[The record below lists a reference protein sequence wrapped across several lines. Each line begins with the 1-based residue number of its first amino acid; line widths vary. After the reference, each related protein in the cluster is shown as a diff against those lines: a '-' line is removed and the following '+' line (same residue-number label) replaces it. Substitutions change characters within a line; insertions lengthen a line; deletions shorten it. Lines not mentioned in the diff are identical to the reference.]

1 MKKLILILL
10 LFFISPVQASIISD
24 LRIHNLTS
32 DQMKQE
38 CPIENAIRCADIH
51 SNIYIDKEYSD
62 KNNVY
67 QYVLF
72 HEIGHHLYAPFR
84 TDWENYE
91 QEEIICDGF
100 ALWVVTGIDL
110 GGGLFQK
117 MVLNGYAEEK

>member
-62 KNNVY
+62 KNADIIIAIS
-67 QYVLF
+67 VLA
-72 HEIGHHLYAPFR
+72 ITLYA
-84 TDWENYE
+84 
-91 QEEIICDGF
+91 
-100 ALWVVTGIDL
+100 IDT
-110 GGGLFQK
+110 
-117 MVLNGYAEEK
+117 VLLLRG